1 LLALKNTNR
10 AMRLYRPVARLQS
23 VRRARR
29 RVWAWSIM
37 LVVASLLYLGL
48 PAWWSMGI
56 FVITFLGLT
65 YRLVGWQDMIQR
77 RWEREHTL

>member
-1 LLALKNTNR
+1 MLALKNTNR
-10 AMRLYRPVARLQS
+10 AMRLYRPVARMQS

-29 RVWAWSIM
+29 RVWVWSIM
-37 LVVASLLYLGL
+37 MLAAAAVTLTTATG
-48 PAWWSMGI
+48 WSMGL

-65 YRLVGWQDMIQR
+65 YRLVCWQDTAQR

>member
-1 LLALKNTNR
+1 MLALKNTNR

-23 VRRARR
+23 VRKARH
-29 RVWAWSIM
+29 RVWTWSITLM
-37 LVVASLLYLGL
+37 AASLLYLSL
-48 PAWWSMGI
+48 PTWWSMAI

-65 YRLVGWQDMIQR
+65 YRLVGWQDVAQR